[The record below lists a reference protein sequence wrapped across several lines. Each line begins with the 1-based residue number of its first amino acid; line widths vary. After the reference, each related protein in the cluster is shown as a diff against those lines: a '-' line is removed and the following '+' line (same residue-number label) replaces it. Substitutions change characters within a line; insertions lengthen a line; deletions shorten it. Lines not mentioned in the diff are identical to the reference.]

1 MTRPKLKLNVDEL
14 SVNSLFLP
22 RAPGRTGTVRGNML
36 VSYEWNDTVYR
47 PTDPSGYND
56 TVLRDTEWV
65 SCGGTC
71 GTCGG
76 TDCYA

>member
-1 MTRPKLKLNVDEL
+1 MRAPKLKLNLDEL
-14 SVNSLFLP
+14 NVESLAIPAFP
-22 RAPGRTGTVRGNML
+22 SRRGTVRGH
-36 VSYEWNDTVYR
+36 VYYYPGYNDTVYR
-47 PTDPSGYND
+47 ETDPSGWND
-56 TVLRDTEWV
+56 TVLRNTEWY